1 MTPMQDATVIGIG
14 GWRGRLRPAAA
25 GDPAETQVPLELE
38 DGATVLVMRQALV
51 RQADGTY
58 YVPLTRAELTPPPT
72 TTPTTSESIV
82 VPLAVEELRVE
93 RERVQTGSVRVAVGV
108 REREEVVDLP
118 VTREEVTIE
127 RVPINRPVE
136 EALPIRHE
144 GLTTI
149 VPIVEEV
156 LIVEK
161 RLVLK
166 EEIHITKR
174 RVETREPQHV
184 VLRAETATVERLDLE
199 DQPEE
204 ETHPAVQVGTNRTG

>member
-1 MTPMQDATVIGIG
+1 VTPLQDATVIGIG
-14 GWRGRLRPAAA
+14 GWRGRLRSAA
-25 GDPAETQVPLELE
+25 GDEAEPQVPLELD

-51 RQADGTY
+51 RQKDGTY
-58 YVPLTRAELTPPPT
+58 YVPLTRAELSPPPVAS
-72 TTPTTSESIV
+72 PAASESIV
-82 VPLAVEELRVE
+82 VPLVVEELRVE
-93 RERVQTGSVRVAVGV
+93 RERVQTGNVRVAVGV
-108 REREEVVDLP
+108 QEREEVVDEP
-118 VTREEVTIE
+118 VIREEVTIE
-127 RVPINRPVE
+127 RVPINRPVA

-174 RVETREPQHV
+174 RVETREPQKV
-184 VLRAETATVERLDLE
+184 VLRSETATVERLDL
-199 DQPEE
+199 DDPPE
-204 ETHPAVQVGTNRTG
+204 AVTLPTGQVSSNRTG